1 MTFHFVLQINWII
14 GDALISTTPQNAKSV
29 KEGARAGQVL
39 RLVRM
44 VRLVRLVKI
53 YKYFLSSRKSADS
66 SGESHVGSAMSDLTN
81 QR

>member
-1 MTFHFVLQINWII
+1 M
-14 GDALISTTPQNAKSV
+14 SV

-44 VRLVRLVKI
+44 VRLVRLVKL
-53 YKYFLSSRKSADS
+53 YKYFLSKKSTDPSA
-66 SGESHVGSAMSDLTN
+66 ESHVGSAMSDLTN